1 MVKLPAFL
9 FIVASPIKSHR
20 RRLGKSSAY
29 AARFAASNDPTTQAV
44 KVSLTQD
51 VVDVQV

>member
-20 RRLGKSSAY
+20 CRPGKSSAY
-29 AARFAASNDPTTQAV
+29 AARFAASNDPTTRAV